1 MVYATLWY
9 LKHKNVIMTSLF
21 FKMDSDNIML
31 LITTELTEVLQKR
44 YKKIMLQTKTWDE
57 VYNRRWSFD

>member
-1 MVYATLWY
+1 
-9 LKHKNVIMTSLF
+9 MTSLF